1 MLHEDKQKTRPCW
14 FLTKHVKVNIGK
26 ILCITLGK
34 YHYPV
39 KTNVKLPHSENK
51 IKKFTNL
58 ILEQCFLTFVA
69 S

>member
-51 IKKFTNL
+51 
-58 ILEQCFLTFVA
+58 
-69 S
+69 